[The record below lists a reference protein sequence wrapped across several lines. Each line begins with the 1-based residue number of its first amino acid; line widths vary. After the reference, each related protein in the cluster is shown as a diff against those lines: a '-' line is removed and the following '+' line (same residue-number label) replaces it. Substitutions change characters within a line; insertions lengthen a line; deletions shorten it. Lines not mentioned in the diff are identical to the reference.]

1 MPAHSRHS
9 SAYQGLPLS
18 RLSAAIVLGI
28 LQAACDH
35 NDVTPYPSSRLE
47 QEKNDTWD
55 VVLTED
61 SPKRRYVVEGIA
73 EPVKRP
79 LMEPVTARINY
90 DETRTVRI
98 QSPIQGRI
106 THISVRTGD
115 EVRYGTPMLTADS
128 PELGQMQAA
137 YADARSD
144 TQLAERNHAR
154 ESELYERGIT
164 PRKAL
169 EETGAALEKARHE
182 QERIRLQ
189 LLNLNISAGIT
200 DNRFTLR
207 SPLSGT
213 VTESHANP
221 GQQIWPDSSPALFVV
236 SDIRHLWVILDI
248 FEKDLAL
255 IHPGQVVTLS
265 VLAYPG
271 EKFQAHVEYV
281 HQVVDETT
289 RTIKVRCTLDNPQLK
304 LLPAMFASAEVESDP
319 DDKAIV
325 VPLSAIFTEGN
336 ADWLFTV
343 TQPGHY
349 HRKKVSVGLRLKDS
363 AVIEQ
368 GISPGTRM
376 VMDGAFLLHNE
387 AMTRQ
392 PSS

>member
-1 MPAHSRHS
+1 
-9 SAYQGLPLS
+9 
-18 RLSAAIVLGI
+18 
-28 LQAACDH
+28 
-35 NDVTPYPSSRLE
+35 
-47 QEKNDTWD
+47 
-55 VVLTED
+55 
-61 SPKRRYVVEGIA
+61 
-73 EPVKRP
+73 
-79 LMEPVTARINY
+79 
-90 DETRTVRI
+90 
-98 QSPIQGRI
+98 
-106 THISVRTGD
+106 
-115 EVRYGTPMLTADS
+115 MLTADS